1 MEEKNETL
9 ELLSAVSAAT
19 AERRWDGR
27 PPGHL
32 TQNLV
37 ENLKVGT

>member
-9 ELLSAVSAAT
+9 EFLSVVSAAT
-19 AERRWDGR
+19 AGRRWDGR

-32 TQNLV
+32 TQDLV
-37 ENLKVGT
+37 ENLKVGK

>member
-19 AERRWDGR
+19 GERRWDGR

-32 TQNLV
+32 AQNLV